1 MIFRHLFAISF
12 VITALTGAATALDT
26 KARAALVLDFNT
38 GTVLLEKNADMAIPP
53 ASMSKLMTL
62 NMVFEALEDGR
73 LSLDETLPVS
83 EHAMSYGG
91 STMFLTTRDRVRVE
105 DLILGV
111 IVLSGNDACAVLAE
125 ALAGSEREFARVMT
139 ERAKQIGMT
148 NSTFANSNGW
158 PDPNQKMSARDLVT
172 LATRLIRTFPQYYQ
186 YFAHTE
192 FAFDNRAPDNRH
204 NRNPLLKMGIG
215 ADGLKTGH
223 TSEAGY
229 GVVGSA
235 VKGDRRIVIMVSGLD
250 SEEDRAREA
259 EKLMNWGFRQFV
271 EKKILQA
278 GQNVGSINL
287 WLGRQGSVGLEVA
300 NEVSALLPVTTQ
312 NQLSGEIHLREPF
325 QAPVEKGQTLG
336 TMVLKVPDM
345 PDIEVPLVASDS
357 VERSGIFSRFKLSA
371 VLLMSSLMDVVN

>member
-1 MIFRHLFAISF
+1 MIFRRLLAVFCALAIL
-12 VITALTGAATALDT
+12 AGAASALET
-26 KARAALVLDFNT
+26 KARAAVVLDYNT
-38 GTVLLEKNADMAIPP
+38 GTVLLEKNADTALPP

-83 EHAMSYGG
+83 DHAMSYGG

-125 ALAGSEREFARVMT
+125 ALAGSEKEFARLMT
-139 ERAKQIGMT
+139 ERGKQIGLT

-158 PDPNQKMSARDLVT
+158 PDPNQMMSARDLVT
-172 LATRLIRTFPQYYQ
+172 LATRLIRKFPQYYP
-186 YFAHTE
+186 YFSRTE
-192 FAFDNRAPDNRH
+192 FAYDNRAPDNKY
-204 NRNPLLKMGIG
+204 NRNPLLKLGIG

-235 VKGDRRIVIMVSGLD
+235 VKGDRRIVVMVSGLD
-250 SEEDRAREA
+250 SENDRAREA

-271 EKKILQA
+271 EKKIFET
-278 GQNVGSINL
+278 GQNVGSVNL
-287 WLGRQGSVGLEVA
+287 WLGRQGTVGLEVA
-300 NEVSALLPVTTQ
+300 NAVSALLPVTTQ
-312 NQLSGEIHLREPF
+312 NRLGGEIRVREPV
-325 QAPVEKGQTLG
+325 QAPVEKGQRLG
-336 TMVLKVPDM
+336 TMVLKVPGL
-345 PDIEVPLVASDS
+345 PDIEVPLVAAETVDA
-357 VERSGIFSRFKLSA
+357 SGIFSRFKLA
-371 VLLMSSLMDVVN
+371 AGLLMASILDVVY